1 MLEEV
6 LEDTVH
12 NLQRIELA
20 QEAYETKTMAEN
32 TVEVVEDLQT
42 AYNDKVSEVRQ
53 KLEKK
58 EYKVVVE
65 DLVIPELPIVIEDD
79 RREWAIHLTNEQ
91 ISSITSYKE
100 RYSRAMEVSDSSNL
114 WEMYQTLSD
123 AYLEEIFC
131 GIVKNFDDHISEYA
145 GTVFEKEFV

>member
-1 MLEEV
+1 
-6 LEDTVH
+6 
-12 NLQRIELA
+12 
-20 QEAYETKTMAEN
+20 MAEN

-114 WEMYQTLSD
+114 WEMY
-123 AYLEEIFC
+123 
-131 GIVKNFDDHISEYA
+131 
-145 GTVFEKEFV
+145 